1 MTDELIDLQYWLAL
15 ATVPNVGIKRF
26 LSLVRHFGTPQAVL
40 NASIK
45 DLERVEEIGEITSRS
60 IKGRVDWQ
68 EAEKQVQMFEKS
80 RTRWIS
86 FDQPDYPARLLQISD
101 PPPFIFYRGQFSESD
116 NRAIAIVGSRS
127 ATNYGK
133 IITEKITAGLVSR
146 GITVISGMAAGID
159 SYAHRAA
166 LDQGGR
172 TMAVVGTGLDIIYPS
187 QNRGLCQG
195 IESNGAVI
203 SEFFFGTK
211 PEPENF
217 PRRNRIIS
225 GLSLGVVIVEASAQS
240 GALLTAQL
248 ALDQGREVFAVPGN
262 LGNKTS
268 EGTNNLIKQG
278 AKLVTTP
285 EDILEELRLEQTASR
300 VKKVQALP
308 QLSADEE
315 KIFSTLSAEPI
326 HVDLLSQKVSLTTP
340 QTLSS
345 LLNLELKGL
354 ARQLAGKLFV
364 RV

>member
-1 MTDELIDLQYWLAL
+1 MTDSSKDLQYWLAL

-26 LSLVRHFGTPQAVL
+26 LSLVRHFGSPETVL
-40 NASIK
+40 NASIR
-45 DLERVEEIGEITSRS
+45 DLERVDDVGQITSRS
-60 IKGRVDWQ
+60 IKGRVDWK
-68 EAEKQVQMFEKS
+68 EAENQIKSFEKS
-80 RTRWIS
+80 QCRWTS
-86 FDQPDYPARLLQISD
+86 FDQPDYPAGLLQISD

-133 IITEKITAGLVSR
+133 MITEKITAGLVSR
-146 GITVISGMAAGID
+146 EITIISGMAAGID

-187 QNRGLCQG
+187 QNRDLCQN
-195 IESNGAVI
+195 IESHGAVI

-225 GLSLGVVIVEASAQS
+225 GLSLGVVIVEASAKS

-285 EDILEELRLEQTASR
+285 EDILEELRLEPASSQI
-300 VKKVQALP
+300 KKVQVFH
-308 QLSADEE
+308 QLTAHEE
-315 KIFSTLSAEPI
+315 KIFDILSAEPI
-326 HVDLLSQKVSLTTP
+326 HVDLLSQKVDLTTP

-354 ARQLAGKLFV
+354 ARQLSGKLFV